1 MIMFAKYLLLT
12 MLLCSCSSGQ
22 RSAKDEQADIHYAK
36 GSSELLNAEYTNA
49 LISLKRANELRS
61 KDTQI
66 LNNLG
71 MAYYFKNDLS
81 TAKKHLQEAID
92 ADPENMDAKSNLA
105 ALYMQEGQLALA
117 EKMYEEISQVLTYQN
132 QFRILYNLGI
142 IQLKKNNEE
151 KAISYFEASLKA
163 DSNYCSANYQLGL
176 IYKKRKN
183 LEQALENFKMATK
196 GNCYQYPAPHYA
208 QALALLDDGQYQKA
222 GEKFRHIINT
232 FPQSEFAK
240 AAMQN
245 LKQSSAEIIPDN
257 EDQLRSLELPPSAL
271 RKDLKYK
278 KNTVNNI
285 NSYSTPTF

>member
-1 MIMFAKYLLLT
+1 MIILAKYVLLT
-12 MLLCSCSSGQ
+12 VLLCSCSSGQ

-49 LISLKRANELRS
+49 LISLKRANELRK
-61 KDTQI
+61 KDTKI

-71 MAYYFKNDLS
+71 MAYYFKNDLN
-81 TAKKHLQEAID
+81 TAKKHLQEALD

-105 ALYMQEGQLALA
+105 ALYMQEDNLPLA
-117 EKMYEEISQVLTYQN
+117 EKMYAEITKVLTYQN

-142 IQLKKNNEE
+142 IQLRKNNDE
-151 KAISYFEASLKA
+151 KAIEYFEESLKA

-183 LEQALENFKMATK
+183 LELALENFKTATK

-208 QALALLDDGQYQKA
+208 QALTFLDDGQYQMA
-222 GEKFRHIINT
+222 NEKFQHIIKF
-232 FPQSEFAK
+232 FPNSEFAK
-240 AAMQN
+240 AAKKN
-245 LKQSSAEIIPDN
+245 LNSSAMEIIRDN
-257 EDQLRSLELPPSAL
+257 EGQLNSLELPPSAL
-271 RKDLKYK
+271 KQNLKYK
-278 KNTVNNI
+278 KNTVNNT